1 MKLLPVLLETIKEP
15 LPEYVVFIQ
24 QYEDTNEICLYKY
37 DGSGKYDY
45 VYHLDAYNLTDG
57 WREGL
62 KITPEIRKIIDMYLD
77 KSQGWEINYG
87 DKPNYKKVDVV
98 YLHNAT
104 DTNQLTTNLDFSLDR
119 QVGQI
124 VLFRNSDLVIKD
136 TNPTKEESIK
146 VIESSEEERK
156 WQLHD
161 KLHNKPDTSTVNTTL
176 EQSCVTK
183 LISNLK
189 SELCNNIISDFHPVL
204 DSIFNELTYEQ
215 KQEIVKEYLNII

>member
-1 MKLLPVLLETIKEP
+1 MKLLQVLLETITEP
-15 LPEYVVFIQ
+15 LSEKVNFAEQSEITNKIWLSKRLGVWDSGYVN
-24 QYEDTNEICLYKY
+24 TLK
-37 DGSGKYDY
+37 
-45 VYHLDAYNLTDG
+45 ATTLTDD
-57 WREGL
+57 WEEVL
-62 KITPEIRKIIDMYLD
+62 KITPKIRKIIKIYLD

-87 DKPNYKKVDVV
+87 DRPNYEIVDVV
-98 YLHNAT
+98 YLYNTT
-104 DTNQLTTNLDFSLDR
+104 DTNQLTINLDFSLDR
-119 QVGQI
+119 QMGQI